1 MARANRP
8 GWMSLQWGPWAGG
21 GMAGVLEE
29 RQKQRLEALGVRLL
43 EPNLALEALGEL
55 IARGASGS
63 IGVLDVDWARIAR
76 NAGSRQ
82 GAPLELMAA
91 TAEQDS
97 AEAPSGPP
105 PTVALLLETPVAE
118 RRSLL
123 QGFVQQQLAKVMGVA
138 DPDQIDPGE
147 PLFNMGL
154 DSLMALELIV
164 LLEKNL
170 GITLTEALVFEHP
183 TIEDLVAYFLSVLF
197 PEQAAAPSAAVMP
210 APPVPESSDQV
221 WDEQLQAVA
230 ELDED
235 ELLRQLQGGS

>member
-1 MARANRP
+1 
-8 GWMSLQWGPWAGG
+8 
-21 GMAGVLEE
+21 MAGALEE

-43 EPNLALEALGEL
+43 EPNQALEALGEL
-55 IARGASGS
+55 IDRGASGA

-82 GAPLELMAA
+82 GAPLKLLAA
-91 TAEQDS
+91 AAEQES

-105 PTVALLLETPVAE
+105 PTVALLMETPVAE

-138 DPDQIDPGE
+138 DPDQIDPSE

-154 DSLMALELIV
+154 DSLMALELMV

-183 TIEDLVAYFLSVLF
+183 TIDDLSRHFILTLF
-197 PEQAAAPSAAVMP
+197 GDTQEKTSSGSHVERKAGWQEQHA
-210 APPVPESSDQV
+210 DQD
-221 WDEQLQAVA
+221 WDDKTKLVS
-230 ELDED
+230 ELGDDEILGIFRGNTQD
-235 ELLRQLQGGS
+235 